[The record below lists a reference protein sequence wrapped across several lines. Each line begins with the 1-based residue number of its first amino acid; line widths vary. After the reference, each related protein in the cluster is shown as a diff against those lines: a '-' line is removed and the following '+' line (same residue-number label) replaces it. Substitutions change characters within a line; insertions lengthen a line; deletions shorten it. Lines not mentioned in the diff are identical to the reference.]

1 MIKAKI
7 DDKEVELK
15 PEQLEL
21 GEGFALITPDK
32 VPDGYYNEDAVQKR
46 IQERVKNT
54 AENARKE
61 AESDEEFQK
70 RILSKFNIS
79 LGEDGKPK
87 GLKPD
92 VDVEEVK
99 KNLTKEISSQYE
111 TQINEFKEKLTNRDK
126 AVIESSILSAVSGVY
141 KDDWVKPYGDKP
153 LVVKQFSDR
162 FTVDENGNAVLKSED
177 GGIRYKGD
185 GSPMTAKDYLLSDE
199 FAELRKDQRQSGS
212 GFGEGSTGG
221 SPAGNPSEWSV
232 KQKNLYIE
240 KNGLQGYKQLLQNS
254 RKK

>member
-7 DDKEVELK
+7 DDKEVELR
-15 PEQLEL
+15 PDQLQF
-21 GEGFALITPDK
+21 GEGYALITPDK

-46 IQERVKNT
+46 IQERVERAKKDART
-54 AENARKE
+54 ALTDDKSFHETV
-61 AESDEEFQK
+61 
-70 RILSKFNIS
+70 LSSYNIS
-79 LGEDGKPK
+79 LGDDGKPK

-153 LVVKQFSDR
+153 LVVKQFNDR
-162 FTVDENGNAVLKSED
+162 FTVDEKGNAVVKSDD

-199 FAELRKDQRQSGS
+199 FAELRKDQRQNGS
-212 GFGEGSTGG
+212 GFGEGSTGTT
-221 SPAGNPSEWSV
+221 AVGNPKEWSV
-232 KQKNLYIE
+232 KQKNAYVE
-240 KNGLQGYKQLLQNS
+240 KHGVDGYKQLLQNS